1 MNCLRPIMLRSA
13 LALIMAGLCFARSLP
28 RAEAEAP
35 RRQAV
40 KPSNMQLVDPNT
52 ERRVNDLLR
61 RMTLEEKVGQL
72 IQYSASQAATTGPT
86 TAALNVN
93 PPGPNGVDSYEL
105 AKSGRLGSMLNT
117 VGQQLTNRFQHAAVD
132 QTRLH
137 IPLLFG
143 ADVIHG
149 FRTIFPVPRFN
160 LIRFLHGDSPFF
172 LLRKIA
178 LSLSRLS
185 A

>member
-1 MNCLRPIMLRSA
+1 LFALTVVGVCLARLRA
-13 LALIMAGLCFARSLP
+13 NAQTPPLH
-28 RAEAEAP
+28 
-35 RRQAV
+35 RQTL
-40 KPSNMQLVDPNT
+40 KPSNAQLADPGI
-52 ERRVNDLLR
+52 ERRVSDLLR
-61 RMTLEEKVGQL
+61 KMTLEEKIGQL
-72 IQYSASQAATTGPT
+72 IQYSASEAATTGPT

-93 PPGPNGVDSYEL
+93 PPGPNGIDSYEL

-117 VGQQLTNRFQHAAVD
+117 VGRELTNHFQHAAVD